1 MKNDRTVLLLSIM
14 LLITS
19 LTLLGLFFPG
29 HRAGQEANIQFSGG
43 SATIWRVK
51 KAINYH
57 EWVVE
62 DSTGTEFFL
71 SVEGGFVPC
80 FKVGSI
86 IYLHKK

>member
-1 MKNDRTVLLLSIM
+1 MKEGRTTLFLSIM

-19 LTLLGLFFPG
+19 LTLLGVLFPD
-29 HRAGQEANIQFSGG
+29 HRAGPEVNIQLSGG
-43 SATIWRVK
+43 SATAWEVK

-62 DSTGTEFFL
+62 DSTKTEYIL

-86 IYLHKK
+86 ISLHKK